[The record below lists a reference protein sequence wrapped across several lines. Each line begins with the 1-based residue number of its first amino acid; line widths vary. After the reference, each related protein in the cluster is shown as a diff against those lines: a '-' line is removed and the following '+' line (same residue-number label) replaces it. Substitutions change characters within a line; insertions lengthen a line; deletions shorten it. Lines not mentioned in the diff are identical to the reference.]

1 MDYERA
7 TLACRGVAWWS
18 ALTIKGVMEGIFP
31 THRALKYSIVR
42 IFSFRENPVSSLLK
56 LALLIDKISHSLGK
70 FASWAVLAAAMIS
83 AGNAFVRYGFDI
95 SSNGWLE
102 IQWYLFA
109 TTVMLGAPIVL
120 KLNEHVRVD
129 ILYGKL
135 GEKGSVMVDLFG
147 LVFFLLPVMVL
158 LLYFSWPLFLKM
170 FLTGEMSQNAG
181 GLIRWPAMMLLP
193 LGFGWML
200 LQGLSEIVKRVAY
213 LQGSYNMDIH
223 YEKPVQ

>member
-1 MDYERA
+1 M
-7 TLACRGVAWWS
+7 
-18 ALTIKGVMEGIFP
+18 
-31 THRALKYSIVR
+31 
-42 IFSFRENPVSSLLK
+42 N
-56 LALLIDKISHSLGK
+56 ALLSLSRVIDGLNDR
-70 FASWAVLAAAMIS
+70 FAGLAKWAVFLSCLIS
-83 AGNAFVRYGFDI
+83 AANAAVRYLADYSSNAF
-95 SSNGWLE
+95 LE

-109 TTVMLGAPIVL
+109 ATVMLGAPIVL

-147 LVFFLLPVMVL
+147 LIFFLLPVMVL

-170 FLTGEMSQNAG
+170 LLTGEMSQNAG

-193 LGFGWML
+193 LGFGLML
-200 LQGLSEIVKRVAY
+200 LQGLSEIVKRLAY
-213 LQGSYNMDIH
+213 LQGSYNRDIH